1 MAIGDPFGPGGAGG
15 GDWTS
20 AVEQAVAA
28 EFVRRR
34 SVARGTLALL
44 TLAAALVLAAAAWHL
59 QRVGAEAT
67 SSAERAAERAVERAG
82 AAQIAPLAA
91 RDDELFANQ
100 VALARHQVDLGERLQ
115 RLEKEAAALT
125 VTLDELGLLGADAK
139 GLPAQ
144 LLPPAIRALPST
156 QSRQQARIAALEQR
170 VRALER
176 LRTETGEAAAGAQRP

>member
-1 MAIGDPFGPGGAGG
+1 MAIGDPLGGTGS
-15 GDWTS
+15 GDWAS
-20 AVEQAVAA
+20 AVEHAVAA
-28 EFVRRR
+28 EFHRRR
-34 SVARGTLALL
+34 RVARGTLALL
-44 TLAAALVLAAAAWHL
+44 TLAAALVLATAAWHL

-100 VALARHQVDLGERLQ
+100 VALARHQVDLGERLEQ
-115 RLEKEAAALT
+115 LEKEAAALA
-125 VTLDELGLLGADAK
+125 VSLDRLGLLDADSA

-144 LLPPAIRALPST
+144 VLPAAIRALPSA
-156 QSRQQARIAALEQR
+156 QSRQQARIAALERR

-176 LRTETGEAAAGAQRP
+176 LRSETGEAAADAQRP